1 MYPTEKDLGG
11 KRKREVDEYR
21 IVKEEMQDGS
31 ILDDRQ
37 CMKLRKKSNVNS
49 FLMHIPNEILG
60 KILDEVSRKDLIRL
74 SSTNHE
80 HRGLVYMD
88 LFRNIHLK
96 WKDIKLFLENFKQ
109 LDYVQRVKILCDL
122 ENEKET
128 NNGEWNV
135 SFRKLFE
142 ECKNLR
148 EMHIELITS
157 ARCLK
162 YKDDFDVELSN
173 KVEKMTLVSKSV
185 CNSGD
190 VNDNAMFELTQLQ
203 RFHNIRQLTLKG
215 FSIAKDIYFYPK
227 IKEDMSDYRKRS
239 LDGKLIELDEVKLI
253 NCAWEYPVNLKDV
266 FSPEYPMPGNGSLL
280 SSSTRNRRG
289 DTNCRPVK
297 IGLYFSGDYVKFTGC
312 ERFKSFINTEYNERF
327 FFEIDF
333 YKNLKELEVVVLND
347 RYKEN
352 GFTCY
357 YPWLHM
363 INLQREYYTEV
374 APDNG
379 WSGHGAPVDSAMV
392 KRSILSNLEKL
403 VLVGWR
409 SSSIQELD
417 KCFAAKDGIE
427 MHMRHFELYLMRGN
441 NYERSGKPLLEEE
454 VRKID
459 TYTQRLRSIF
469 GPCCHVKVGYI
480 DECMD
485 ERYDDTFGDVF
496 RL

>member
-1 MYPTEKDLGG
+1 MYTADKDLGG
-11 KRKREVDEYR
+11 KRKREFDDDYGIANGEGQ
-21 IVKEEMQDGS
+21 EDS
-31 ILDDRQ
+31 ILDVRQ
-37 CMKLRKKSNVNS
+37 GMKLRRTSNVNS
-49 FLMHIPNEILG
+49 FLMHIPNEILS
-60 KILDEVSRKDLIRL
+60 KILDELSRKDLILL

-88 LFRNIHLK
+88 LFSNIHLR
-96 WKDIKLFLENFKQ
+96 WKDVKTFLENFKQ

-122 ENEKET
+122 EKEKET
-128 NNGEWNV
+128 NHGEWNV
-135 SFRKLFE
+135 SFKRLFE

-148 EMHIELITS
+148 DMHIELITS

-173 KVEKMTLVSKSV
+173 KIEKMTLVSKSV

-203 RFHNIRQLTLKG
+203 RFHNIRELTLKG

-239 LDGKLIELDEVKLI
+239 LDGKLIELDEIKMI

-280 SSSTRNRRG
+280 SSSIRNRRG

-333 YKNLKELEVVVLND
+333 YKNLKELEIVILSD
-347 RYKEN
+347 KYKEN

-374 APDNG
+374 AQD
-379 WSGHGAPVDSAMV
+379 GAPVDSAMV
-392 KRSILSNLEKL
+392 KRSILGNLEKL

-417 KCFAAKDGIE
+417 KHFAAKEGIE

-441 NYERSGKPLLEEE
+441 NYQRSGEPFREEE
-454 VRKID
+454 VCKAD
-459 TYTQRLRSIF
+459 AYTQRLRSLF
-469 GPCCHVKVGYI
+469 GAGCYVKVGYI

-485 ERYDDTFGDVF
+485 GRYDETFGDVF